1 MENLPYYVPYF
12 VYNIFSIDTNN
23 IDIYNIIDVIRINNV
38 TKNAVPIIIFPP

>member
-12 VYNIFSIDTNN
+12 VYNIFSIDTN
-23 IDIYNIIDVIRINNV
+23 IYNIIDVIRINNV